1 MQKLRIKMRFI
12 ATGPNIPNE
21 LIDAQKRGELLFFC
35 GAGVSVPADLP
46 SFEKLTKNVAEKLY
60 ALDDDQSEISKL
72 LLNQQFDRTFTALK
86 RTYGDEIVDSI
97 LLNELKLPKNPRLNN
112 HENLLKLSINEEN
125 QPFIITTNFD
135 LLFEKVNKKIKSFVP
150 PYLPDLKS
158 KDPLSGIVYLHG
170 KWIDP
175 KKNEPN
181 NLIISSQDFGSAYL
195 SHGWA
200 TKFLSNLLTR
210 RTVVLIGY
218 SGDDTLV
225 RYLLEGLNS
234 ENSDNKN
241 KIYAFEQGEQSK
253 IDQKWSQ
260 LGVLG
265 ISYPNHDDLWN
276 TITEWA
282 KYAGDEDKWNT
293 HIFEF
298 SQKSPKDLEAFERG
312 QVTNFVSSL
321 KGAQKFQLF
330 QPTPKAEWIYV
341 FDKYIRLGKPKN
353 VKNQTGQNL
362 ILDPIDLYGI
372 DTDFIRSDLELIPDH
387 LKNNVGEDF
396 IDNLNTDH
404 SGKLRERISNLR
416 YQRLWDVNSRIT
428 SLIRWLVKVIEQP
441 AGIWWAA
448 NQNNLHP
455 LMIREIEERIT
466 KESDSFSESKLIF
479 FRKIILSYKLLE
491 RQPTITW
498 YDLKFIVEKNDNIF
512 TESNLKDLESLLE
525 PTLIVDSDLS
535 YVSYLNTEEDENL
548 KINFKAQFIGFS
560 NDSIDVHENSLINV
574 INILVVSLIKY
585 VDLLQYTSTTVSLFH
600 NFEYPTITLNN
611 FDYEMRDTYE
621 NTGKIIVW
629 VSHLINRQLQTDE
642 NVIHNISKDWPKND
656 PIIFNRLKLFVWIH
670 SKNIDELDIG
680 KNIENFSD
688 DLFWSS
694 VLEADLFEFISKKWD
709 KISDKDRL
717 KVENKIIK
725 YYPNIKYIGND
736 RFEQSKNYHIGRLLD
751 KIESTKIGLSESA
764 KKDLLKIKSS
774 DKWKNSFLDQ
784 EPFIPGAISSLIETN
799 TSIDM
804 LDLDDSTRL
813 FDEIKKIENDRS
825 ILFEQNRP
833 FIGLIQKDIQHAL
846 GLLLKEVKLGNLHED
861 FWEQL
866 FENTPESATLNEK
879 LQIAQAIIILPQS
892 IIFIC
897 RFSLTRWINEKLV
910 NTCISNQGLFWQVWD
925 YVFNSLNTIGPD
937 ATKSSIGEVKR
948 GGKVINLSR
957 KTLDHALNSPI
968 GKLVYSIFSTF
979 NAWKLDPKICR
990 KIYLSRFELAL
1001 NSVGEGADHAAVMI
1015 AYHFKFIFYHY
1026 KQWTELNL
1034 IPLLNKENQVSES
1047 VWHGIMLETP
1057 SPKASL
1063 IIKPYITSLFKNK
1076 PEWLSSE
1083 KLKNN
1088 LATYIVIVSYWSY
1101 PKAKYYS
1108 DMDLRNI
1115 IRNFDNDMLSHALWI
1130 LKQIV
1135 TQQKNWTTFGQ
1146 YFIKN
1151 IWPKEIKFQSSRS
1164 SERLLDLILETS
1176 DNFVDINKHVMPY
1189 LGKIDTG
1196 SLFMFRLVK
1205 DDKVFLLEK
1214 YPEEIL
1220 LLLDKVIG
1228 SRIEHYDHY
1237 LKDILEK
1244 LISAKPTIKNHP
1256 SWRRLKE
1263 IAEH

>member
-1 MQKLRIKMRFI
+1 MRFTK
-12 ATGPNIPNE
+12 TGPNIPDE
-21 LIDAQKRGELLFFC
+21 LIEAQKNGELLFFC
-35 GAGVSVPADLP
+35 GAGVSVPAGLP
-46 SFEKLTKNVAEKLY
+46 TFYSLTKKVAEELH
-60 ALDDDQSEISKL
+60 ALDDENNEISQL
-72 LLNQQFDRTFTALK
+72 LFNSQFDRTFTALK
-86 RTYGDEIVDSI
+86 RTYGDEIVDSL
-97 LLNELKLPKNPRLNN
+97 LLNELKLKKTPLLRN
-112 HENLLKLSINEEN
+112 HENLLKLSINEEKK
-125 QPFIITTNFD
+125 PFLITTNFD
-135 LLFEKVNKKIKSFVP
+135 LLFEKVDKKVKSFVP

-181 NLIISSQDFGSAYL
+181 NLIVSSQDFGSAYL

-200 TKFLSNLLTR
+200 TRFLSNLLTR

-241 KIYAFEQGEQSK
+241 KIYAFERGEQSK
-253 IDQKWSQ
+253 IGQKWSQ
-260 LGVLG
+260 LGAIG
-265 ISYPNHDDLWN
+265 ISYPNHDDLWD

-282 KYAGDEDKWNT
+282 KYAGDDDKWNT

-312 QVTNFVSSL
+312 QVANFISTF

-330 QPTPKAEWIYV
+330 QSTPKAEWIYV

-396 IDNLNTDH
+396 IDNLNTEH

-416 YQRLWDVNSRIT
+416 YQRLWAVNSRIT

-441 AGIWWAA
+441 AGIWWVA

-455 LMIREIEERIT
+455 LMTREIEERIT
-466 KESDSFSESKLIF
+466 KEPNSFSENKLIF
-479 FRKIILSYKLLE
+479 FRKIILSHKLLE

-498 YDLKFIVEKNDNIF
+498 YELKFIVEKNGNVF

-525 PTLIVDSDLS
+525 PTLIVCSDLS
-535 YVSYLNTEEDENL
+535 YISYLNTEEDENL
-548 KINFKAQFIGFS
+548 KINFKTQFIGFS
-560 NDSIDVHENSLINV
+560 HDSINVHENSLINV
-574 INILVVSLIKY
+574 INILVVSLLKYIK
-585 VDLLQYTSTTVSLFH
+585 LLQHTSTTVSSFL
-600 NFEYPTITLNN
+600 NFEYPIIALKD
-611 FDYEMRDTYE
+611 FDNEMRDAYE

-629 VSHLINRQLQTDE
+629 LSHLINRQLQIDE
-642 NVIHNISKDWPKND
+642 KEIYALSKEWPKND
-656 PIIFNRLKLFVWIH
+656 SFIFNRLRLFVWMY
-670 SKNIDELDIG
+670 SKNIHEFDIG

-688 DLFWSS
+688 DFFWSS
-694 VLEADLFEFISKKWD
+694 VLEADLFKFISKKWD
-709 KISDKDRL
+709 KIPEQDRIII
-717 KVENKIIK
+717 ENKIIR
-725 YYPNIKYIGND
+725 YYPNNKDYD
-736 RFEQSKNYHIGRLLD
+736 DDLFEKRRIYHTGRLLNQ
-751 KIESTKIGLSESA
+751 IRNSKIGLSESA

-774 DKWKNSFLDQ
+774 DKWKNSFLDE
-784 EPFIPGAISSLIETN
+784 EPFIPGAISGLVKTN
-799 TSIDM
+799 TSTDM
-804 LDLDDSTRL
+804 FDLGLITDSTKL
-813 FDEIKKIENDRS
+813 LDEIKKIENERS
-825 ILFEQNRP
+825 VVLEQNRP
-833 FIGLIQKDIQHAL
+833 FIGLIQKNIQHVL
-846 GLLLKEVKLGNLHED
+846 NILLKELELGNFRED
-861 FWEQL
+861 FWQQL
-866 FENTPESATLNEK
+866 FENIPESTTLEEK
-879 LQIAQAIIILPQS
+879 LIVANAIFLLPS
-892 IIFIC
+892 EVIFNC
-897 RFSLTRWINEKLV
+897 RFSLSRWIDEKLV
-910 NTCISNQGLFWQVWD
+910 GACISNQQLFWQVWD
-925 YVFNSLNTIGPD
+925 YVFRNLNKMGAD
-937 ATKSSIGEVKR
+937 ATKSSFGNIIR
-948 GGKVINLSR
+948 GGKIIKNSR
-957 KTLDHALNSPI
+957 KTLDHSMNSPI
-968 GKLVYSIFSTF
+968 GKLVNSIFSTF
-979 NAWKLDPKICR
+979 NVWKLDSKICR
-990 KIYLSRFELAL
+990 KNYLSRFELVL

-1015 AYHFKFIFYHY
+1015 AYRFNFIVYHY
-1026 KQWTELNL
+1026 KQWTERNL
-1034 IPLLNKENQVSES
+1034 IPLLNIKDPLSEPI
-1047 VWHGIMLETP
+1047 WYGIMLNTP
-1057 SPKASL
+1057 SKEASL
-1063 IIKPYITSLFKNK
+1063 IIKPHIISLFENK

-1088 LATYIVIVSYWSY
+1088 LATYLVILSYWSY

-1108 DMDLRNI
+1108 DIDLRNI
-1115 IRNFDNDMLSHALWI
+1115 IRNFDNDMLSHALWM

-1135 TQQKNWTTFGQ
+1135 TQQKNWTTFGR

-1151 IWPKEIKFQSSRS
+1151 IWPKEISFQSSRS

-1176 DNFVDINKHVMPY
+1176 DSFVDINKHVMPY
-1189 LGKIDTG
+1189 LGKIDAG

-1263 IAEH
+1263 IAED